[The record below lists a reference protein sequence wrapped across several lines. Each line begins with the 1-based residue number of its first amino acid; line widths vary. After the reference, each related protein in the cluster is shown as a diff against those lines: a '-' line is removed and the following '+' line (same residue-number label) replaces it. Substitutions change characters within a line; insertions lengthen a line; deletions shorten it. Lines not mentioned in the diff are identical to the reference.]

1 MFRFEIIWRLAKLEA
16 SRLVM
21 PHRVLTL
28 QYAGRPIDKS
38 VLSSVGAFFFAYIAT
53 FWICSLI
60 LTLIGVDVVTAMSGV
75 ATCLSNTGPGLGAII
90 GPAGNFAPL
99 PGAAKWVLSAAM
111 ILGRLEVLV
120 MVMLFTRRFY
130 RS

>member
-1 MFRFEIIWRLAKLEA
+1 
-16 SRLVM
+16 
-21 PHRVLTL
+21 VLTL

-38 VLSSVGAFFFAYIAT
+38 VLSSVGAFFFAYITT

-75 ATCLSNTGPGLGAII
+75 ATCLSNTGPGLGAIV